1 MPAAANLLRRAAELL
16 PPGAEDRLAHL
27 PMLGEAFMETGEFA
41 WAEVYLE
48 EAVEGSR
55 HDGLETIHRDAVL
68 TRLLVSHHVTDDL
81 AGWRGQVVR
90 EVEEI
95 LPEAEREQ
103 NHALLAK
110 AWRLLGFVHG
120 SICRWGEQVT
130 AVQRALE
137 HARLAGD
144 TRLEARLSAA
154 YAMGLCDGPTPVSEA
169 IDRCDVIAGRA
180 LADRQAE
187 ALVFWA
193 LAHLRG
199 MQGDFDEA
207 RELYGRAGSL
217 LHDLGGA
224 LLAAGTS
231 LWSARVEL
239 LAGEPARAERDLARD
254 YDALS
259 EIGERYY
266 LPLVAA
272 HLAEVVQAQGR
283 HAEAARLAA
292 SARELA
298 DEDDVEAQALWRRVS
313 AKALAEEGRL
323 DEAERFAR
331 EATDILAPTDA
342 PVMKADAFV
351 DLAEVLQAKG
361 DPERHEALA
370 EACRLYELK
379 GNVVAAARTRR
390 LLADLVPR
398 A

>member
-1 MPAAANLLRRAAELL
+1 
-16 PPGAEDRLAHL
+16 
-27 PMLGEAFMETGEFA
+27 
-41 WAEVYLE
+41 
-48 EAVEGSR
+48 
-55 HDGLETIHRDAVL
+55 
-68 TRLLVSHHVTDDL
+68 
-81 AGWRGQVVR
+81 
-90 EVEEI
+90 
-95 LPEAEREQ
+95 
-103 NHALLAK
+103 
-110 AWRLLGFVHG
+110 
-120 SICRWGEQVT
+120 
-130 AVQRALE
+130 
-137 HARLAGD
+137 
-144 TRLEARLSAA
+144 
-154 YAMGLCDGPTPVSEA
+154 
-169 IDRCDVIAGRA
+169 
-180 LADRQAE
+180 
-187 ALVFWA
+187 
-193 LAHLRG
+193 
-199 MQGDFDEA
+199 
-207 RELYGRAGSL
+207 
-217 LHDLGGA
+217 
-224 LLAAGTS
+224 
-231 LWSARVEL
+231 
-239 LAGEPARAERDLARD
+239 
-254 YDALS
+254 
-259 EIGERYY
+259 
-266 LPLVAA
+266 VAA